1 MPTAYPDTS
10 AIVTVAFSQPGAT
23 EIAQRMNAFDRLI
36 AANLLEAETRAAYA
50 RENRQFDTAILSGID
65 WIHPHRPLSSEFAAI
80 LGIGYLRGA
89 DLWHLAAALYSFPE
103 PAEIAFLTLDNRQRA
118 VAAALGFQV

>member
-1 MPTAYPDTS
+1 MPTAYADTS

-23 EIAQRMNAFDRLI
+23 EIAQRMNAFDRLTS
-36 AANLLEAETRAAYA
+36 ANLLEAETRAAYA
-50 RENRQFDTAILSGID
+50 RENRQFDTAILSRID
-65 WIHPHRPLSSEFAAI
+65 WIHPDRPLSSEFAAI
-80 LGIGYLRGA
+80 LDIGYLRGA

-103 PAEIAFLTLDNRQRA
+103 PAEITFLTLDNRQRA